1 MLRQTSHGISKWTS
15 PTPPLTPATGPGR
28 QKTDM
33 TQKPSV
39 EHLTT
44 QTLQTQVEKDRRKLS
59 KERLKNELVS
69 SVVFLTLGLKPCK
82 HRYLPTHLYLLFAGV
97 NGEQSCL
104 KG

>member
-1 MLRQTSHGISKWTS
+1 MLRRTSHEISKWTG

-69 SVVFLTLGLKPCK
+69 SVVFYSWTQTLQTQVLTHTPVFVVCWVQ
-82 HRYLPTHLYLLFAGV
+82 R
-97 NGEQSCL
+97 
-104 KG
+104 

>member
-1 MLRQTSHGISKWTS
+1 MLRRTSHGISKWTS

-69 SVVFLTLGLKPCK
+69 SVVFFNSWTQTLQTQVLTHAPVFVVCWGK
-82 HRYLPTHLYLLFAGV
+82 R
-97 NGEQSCL
+97 
-104 KG
+104 